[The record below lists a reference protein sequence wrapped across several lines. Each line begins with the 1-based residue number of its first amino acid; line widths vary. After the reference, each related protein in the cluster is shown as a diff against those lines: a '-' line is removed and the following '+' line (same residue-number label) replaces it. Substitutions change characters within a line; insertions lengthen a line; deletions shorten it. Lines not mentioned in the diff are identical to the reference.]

1 MAHDVFIGYSTHDK
15 PTADALCAT
24 LEAKG
29 IRCWIAPRDIV
40 PGMDWG
46 EAIIEA
52 LQTSRVMVLVFS
64 SHANSSQQIRRELE
78 RAVDRGLII
87 IPVRIENVVPTKSLA
102 YFIGPIHWLDAL
114 TPPLETHLQNLAEA
128 VRLLLS
134 KPGQEQGAS
143 ATEDLRVEVTEQQ
156 GQGAHVQPAAQQAF
170 LTHSPRAVRRQRVM
184 AGAAMVLVLLLLAG
198 GGLWYWDAYQHPHVD
213 YYANVTTRWGLPE
226 GVGRLSADQ
235 VRRRN
240 SSLAFHKHGRRG
252 PVYEIRLVNSRGTY
266 NPEYYHTAFWQL
278 VVLNP
283 LAPETVSDASKA
295 MAVSRVVFERDAQGQ
310 ILNQSAY
317 NRAGRRIYTL
327 HYVHPNMAEYKTAE
341 WLSDP
346 VRESGIALLKFVRPE
361 HGPEAGLAQEVRYF
375 DSAGTPQPDH
385 DGSYGS
391 RYRFDASG
399 LPVQVINL
407 GADGQPSVTKAG
419 IATNTITYD
428 AMGNGTQSTSFGRD
442 GQPRLDKGG
451 YAGIQLAYDPSGNL
465 QEVAFVGTDGQ
476 LVTRSRVGAAG
487 RRFRYDVRGN
497 IVESSF
503 FDLHRQPVTGRMGG
517 QTTVPVFARQ
527 TIEWDEDGGA
537 LETYFG
543 PDGNPIVVEGRIVK
557 KRVVWDTRGYPVETS
572 FFDEHKRPIW
582 NAEGC
587 AKDRFA
593 HDAHGSLVEQTC
605 LDDRD
610 HPIRSTEGFARIKWV
625 HDDRGNAIET
635 LFFGPTGRPE
645 RYEER
650 YVKVRATYNLQ
661 GKVIEQVYLDAADHP
676 VHTSDGYAKFTHKY
690 DLQGQLIEASFFDA
704 QDQLTLRQ
712 GGYAQIRRLYDAR
725 GNLAEETFFDP
736 QGDTVRVDNGYA
748 KTTFAYDDRGY
759 RIEQAHFDEH
769 GQPTLHLDGNAM
781 RRSKYN
787 ERGQL
792 LERTYYGLDGAP
804 VLLKEY
810 GYAKVRWTY
819 DAHGKVT
826 QIAYFDPDDRLVQTA
841 YGFAIIKFV
850 YDNLGRE
857 TTREFLDV
865 DGLPVH
871 TRVAIW
877 KFEPGSN
884 GQRFGLHVGD
894 LLLNY
899 DGEDIGNTHL
909 FSEMELV
916 RGERR
921 RELRIQRQDKVVS
934 LTVPPGRLQG
944 LDLVDRVPF
953 VSNRAGL

>member
-1 MAHDVFIGYSTHDK
+1 MAARPRAPGTCCRAAAAK
-15 PTADALCAT
+15 RALGAQSS
-24 LEAKG
+24 
-29 IRCWIAPRDIV
+29 
-40 PGMDWG
+40 
-46 EAIIEA
+46 IISSEY
-52 LQTSRVMVLVFS
+52 LSR
-64 SHANSSQQIRRELE
+64 
-78 RAVDRGLII
+78 
-87 IPVRIENVVPTKSLA
+87 
-102 YFIGPIHWLDAL
+102 
-114 TPPLETHLQNLAEA
+114 
-128 VRLLLS
+128 LS
-134 KPGQEQGAS
+134 
-143 ATEDLRVEVTEQQ
+143 TEDLRVEVTEHK

-170 LTHSPRAVRRQRVM
+170 PTHSPRAARRQRVV
-184 AGAAMVLVLLLLAG
+184 AGAAKVLVVLFLAG
-198 GGLWYWDAYQHPHVD
+198 IGGWYWDAYQRAHVD

-226 GVGRLSADQ
+226 GVGRLTAEQ
-235 VRRRN
+235 MRQRN
-240 SSLAFHKHGRRG
+240 ASLAFHKHGRRG
-252 PVYEIRLVNSRGTY
+252 PVREIRLVNSRGTY
-266 NPEYYHTAFWQL
+266 NPESYHTAFWQL

-283 LAPETVSDASKA
+283 LPPDTVSDASKA
-295 MAVSRVVFERDAQGQ
+295 MAVSRVVFERDSRGQ

-317 NRAGRRIYTL
+317 NRAGRRMYTL

-346 VRESGIALLKFVRPE
+346 VRESGITLLKFVRPE

-391 RYRFDASG
+391 RYLFDARG

-407 GADGQPSVTKAG
+407 GADGQPAVTKAG

-428 AMGNGTQSTSFGRD
+428 ALGNVTQSTSFGRD

-451 YAGIQLAYDPSGNL
+451 YAGIQFAYNPSGNL

-476 LVTRSRVGAAG
+476 LVTRSRLGAAG

-543 PDGNPIVVEGRIVK
+543 PNGNPIVVRGRIVK
-557 KRVVWDTRGYPVETS
+557 LRAVWDTRGYLVETS

-593 HDAHGSLVEQTC
+593 HDAHGNLVEQTC

-610 HPIRSTEGFARIKWV
+610 HPIRSTEGFARVKWV

-650 YVKVRATYNLQ
+650 YVKVQATYNLQ
-661 GKVIEQVYLDAADHP
+661 GKVIEQVYLDTADHP
-676 VHTSDGYAKFTHKY
+676 VHTSDGYAKFTYKY

-704 QDQLTLRQ
+704 QDRLTLRQ
-712 GGYAQIRRLYDAR
+712 GGYAQHRRMFDAR
-725 GNLAEETFFDP
+725 GKLIEETFFGP
-736 QGDTVRVDNGYA
+736 QGNPVRVDNGYV
-748 KTTFAYDDRGY
+748 KTTFAYDYRGY

-769 GQPTLHLDGNAM
+769 GQPALHTDGNAM

-792 LERTYYGLDGAP
+792 LEHTYYGLDGSP
-804 VLLKEY
+804 VLLRER
-810 GYAKVRWTY
+810 GYAKKRWTY

-826 QIAYFDPDDRLVQTA
+826 QVAYFDPDDRLVQTV

-857 TTREFLDV
+857 TTREFLNV
-865 DGLPVH
+865 NGAPVY
-871 TRVAIW
+871 TRCAIW
-877 KFEPGSN
+877 EFKPGSN
-884 GQRFGLHVGD
+884 GQRLGLEVGD
-894 LLLNY
+894 LLLGY
-899 DGEDIGNTHL
+899 DGEDIGNTHI

-921 RELRIQRQDKVVS
+921 RELRIQRQDKLVS
-934 LTVPPGRLQG
+934 LTVPSGRLQG

-953 VSNRAGL
+953 ASNKAGL

>member
-1 MAHDVFIGYSTHDK
+1 MAHDVFISYSTHDK

-40 PGMDWG
+40 PGTEWG

-52 LQTSRVMVLVFS
+52 LQTSRIMVLVFS
-64 SHANSSQQIRRELE
+64 SHANSSPQIRRELE
-78 RAVDRGLII
+78 RAVHRGLIV
-87 IPVRIENVVPTKSLA
+87 IPVRIENVIPVKSLA

-114 TPPLETHLQNLAEA
+114 TPPLESHLQNLAEA

-134 KPGQEQGAS
+134 EPGQEQRAS
-143 ATEDLRVEVTEQQ
+143 ETEHLRVEATEPQ
-156 GQGAHVQPAAQQAF
+156 GQRAHVQPAAQQAF
-170 LTHSPRAVRRQRVM
+170 PTHSPRAARRQRVV
-184 AGAAMVLVLLLLAG
+184 AGAAMVLGLVLLAG
-198 GGLWYWDAYQHPHVD
+198 SGGWYWDAYRRAHVD
-213 YYANVTTRWGLPE
+213 YYANVNTRWGLPE
-226 GVGRLSADQ
+226 GVGRLTAEQ
-235 VRRRN
+235 MRQRN
-240 SSLAFHKHGRRG
+240 SSLEFHKHGRRG
-252 PVYEIRLVNSRGTY
+252 PVDEIRLVNSRGAY
-266 NPEYYHTAFWQL
+266 PPEYYHTATWSL

-283 LAPETVSDASKA
+283 LPPDTADETLKE
-295 MAVSRVVFERDAQGQ
+295 MAVSRVAFERDARGR
-310 ILNQSAY
+310 ILNQIAY
-317 NRAGRRIYTL
+317 NRADRRIYTL
-327 HYVHPNMAEYKTAE
+327 HYVHPNTAEYKTAE
-341 WLSDP
+341 WLIGP

-361 HGPEAGLAQEVRYF
+361 HGPEAGLVQEVRYF
-375 DSAGTPQPDH
+375 DSAGTPQPDR

-391 RYRFDASG
+391 RFRIDARG
-399 LPVQVINL
+399 LPVQEIYL
-407 GADGQPSVTKAG
+407 GADGQPAVKKAG
-419 IATNTITYD
+419 IATETTTYD
-428 AMGNGTQSTSFGRD
+428 ALGNPTQTIYFGRD
-442 GQPRLDKGG
+442 GQPHPNKGG
-451 YAGIQLAYDPSGNL
+451 YAGIQAAYDPSGNV
-465 QEVAFVGTDGQ
+465 QELAFLGTDGQ

-487 RRFRYDVRGN
+487 RRFRYDGRGN

-503 FDLHRQPVTGRMGG
+503 FDLHRQPVTGRTGG
-517 QTTVPVFARQ
+517 QTTVPAFARQ
-527 TIEWDEDGGA
+527 TTEWDEDGGA

-543 PDGNPIVVEGRIVK
+543 PDGNPIVVRGRIVK
-557 KRVVWDTRGYPVETS
+557 LRAVWDTRGYPVETS

-593 HDAHGSLVEQTC
+593 HDAHGNLVEQTC

-676 VHTSDGYAKFTHKY
+676 VPTNDGYAKFTYKY

-759 RIEQAHFDEH
+759 RIEQAHFDKH
-769 GQPTLHLDGNAM
+769 GKPALHTDGNAM

-792 LERTYYGLDGAP
+792 LEHAYYGLDGSP
-804 VLLKEY
+804 VLLKEHR
-810 GYAKVRWTY
+810 YAKKRWTY

-826 QIAYFDPDDRLVQTA
+826 QVAYFDPDDRLVQTV

-857 TTREFLDV
+857 TKREFLDV
-865 DGLPVH
+865 DGVQVH

-884 GQRFGLHVGD
+884 GQRLGLQVGD

-899 DGEDIGNTHL
+899 DGEDIGNTYL
-909 FSEMELV
+909 LREMELV
-916 RGERR
+916 RGERP
-921 RELRIQRQDKVVS
+921 RELRIQRQDTVAS
-934 LTVPPGRLQG
+934 LTIPPGRLQG

-953 VSNRAGL
+953 GSNKAGL